1 MWVMTD
7 TIADNVQ
14 SRQAPRF
21 LPCGDTA
28 LCVEFGDNIDRH
40 VSALVLALADRLE
53 AASMPGIVELVPTF
67 RSLLI
72 HTDPSVLLQA
82 ELTAKL
88 EPLLTGLEA
97 AEGPGRLWR
106 LPACYDESLAP
117 DLAEVASRTGLT
129 PHQVAERHSAVTY
142 HVYMVGFLP
151 GYPYMGDLPP
161 ELALPRRENPR
172 TKVPPGSIAIATTMT
187 AVYPQES
194 PGGWHL
200 IGRTPLPLWDL
211 RRDPPAV
218 FGAGDKVVFQPMTLG
233 DYETLLARSAAGEFR
248 LEPERHGRGP
258 VA

>member
-1 MWVMTD
+1 MWLMTD
-7 TIADNVQ
+7 TIAENMQ

-40 VSALVLALADRLE
+40 VSALVLALARRLE
-53 AASMPGIVELVPTF
+53 AASLPGIVELVPTF

-72 HTDPSVLLQA
+72 HYDPSVLRQT
-82 ELTAKL
+82 ELKANL
-88 EPLLTGLEA
+88 APLLTGLEA
-97 AEGPGRLWR
+97 AEGAGRLWR
-106 LPACYDESLAP
+106 LPACYDASLAP
-117 DLAEVASRTGLT
+117 DLAEVASRTRLT
-129 PHQVAERHSAVTY
+129 PHEVARRHSSVAY

-161 ELALPRRENPR
+161 ELVLPRRENPR

-187 AVYPQES
+187 AVYTLES

-200 IGRTPLPLWDL
+200 IGRTPALLWDL

-218 FGAGDKVVFQPMTLG
+218 LGAGDKVVFQPVSLTE
-233 DYETLLARSAAGEFR
+233 YERLSAKSAAGEFR
-248 LEPERHGRGP
+248 LEPEKRS
-258 VA
+258 A

>member
-1 MWVMTD
+1 MWVMPD
-7 TIADNVQ
+7 TIAENMQ

-28 LCVEFGDNIDRH
+28 LCVEFGDSIDRH
-40 VSALVLALADRLE
+40 VSALVLALAHRLE
-53 AASMPGIVELVPTF
+53 NASLPGIVELVPTF

-72 HTDPSVLLQA
+72 HYDPSVLRQA
-82 ELTAKL
+82 ELKANL
-88 EPLLTGLEA
+88 APFLTGLEA
-97 AEGPGRLWR
+97 AEGSGRLWR

-117 DLAEVASRTGLT
+117 DLAEVANRTRLT
-129 PHQVAERHSAVTY
+129 QHEVAERHSAVTY

-161 ELALPRRENPR
+161 EIALPRRENPR

-211 RRDPPAV
+211 RRDPPAIL
-218 FGAGDKVVFQPMTLG
+218 GAGDKVVFQPVSLAE
-233 DYETLLARSAAGEFR
+233 YETLSAKSAAGEFR
-248 LEPERHGRGP
+248 LEPEKRP
-258 VA
+258 A